1 MREVDVWRCKSH
13 WLAGGGVDG
22 EGQTCAV
29 SLQERH
35 KQRTQI
41 LHTGTKQT
49 STKFDCFFTATS
61 LQASFVSIKWGYHI
75 HRGHANILEGTPIL
89 VTAASPIQ
97 VFVDPSSLFTKHYS
111 KDFELTSLGQNHSQ
125 QYIRS

>member
-1 MREVDVWRCKSH
+1 VAVQIALACWR
-13 WLAGGGVDG
+13 GGGRRRTDVCSVLAR
-22 EGQTCAV
+22 ETQTTDTNTAHV
-29 SLQERH
+29 EPSKL
-35 KQRTQI
+35 
-41 LHTGTKQT
+41 L
-49 STKFDCFFTATS
+49 SKFDCFFTATS